1 MIEDS
6 PAPMGEVKGLEGV
19 KGMVEV
25 VEVSATDVCE
35 GPGGGR
41 LIHSS
46 GGGHNERTQLAS
58 EQR

>member
-25 VEVSATDVCE
+25 VEVSATD
-35 GPGGGR
+35 GGM
-41 LIHSS
+41 
-46 GGGHNERTQLAS
+46 
-58 EQR
+58 